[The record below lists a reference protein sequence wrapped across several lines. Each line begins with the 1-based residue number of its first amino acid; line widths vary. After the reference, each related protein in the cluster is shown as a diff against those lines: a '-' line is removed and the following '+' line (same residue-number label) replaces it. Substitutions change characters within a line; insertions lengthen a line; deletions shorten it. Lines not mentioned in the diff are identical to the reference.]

1 MYRQAWSSI
10 NQAAARLL
18 ELQRQVSTNKRV
30 QKGSHDPSAAAA
42 ATVERGQL
50 ASIDVYSAAADSAK
64 SRLLVADTVLSEIV
78 QRLGDAQVSVL
89 AARGS
94 TLTPAQ
100 REARALELEALRDAL
115 LHAINTSYRGTYLFG
130 GAAATTE
137 PYTKDGAGVVS
148 AYQGSTTEVSVDVAK
163 GIDVAV
169 AFNGEALIKGTDPDD
184 VFVVMERAIDAART
198 ADTDALNQIATELQ
212 RAFDRA
218 TLLQGRVGASLEAIE
233 NDKLRLSEAARA
245 SAARISSLE
254 DANLAAAISGM
265 TQAETVYR
273 AALGAAAQIQRLSL
287 MDYLR

>member
-1 MYRQAWSSI
+1 
-10 NQAAARLL
+10 
-18 ELQRQVSTNKRV
+18 
-30 QKGSHDPSAAAA
+30 
-42 ATVERGQL
+42 
-50 ASIDVYSAAADSAK
+50 DSAK

-273 AALGAAAQIQRLSL
+273 AALGAA
-287 MDYLR
+287 